1 MSHPSALLFEKE
13 VEKPV
18 PAERGRRRECF
29 VVGKSPGEWGTAGG
43 SSFLFMSLHLSSLVQ
58 ICKLS
63 TGPGC
68 RCVCMCVC
76 APRLEGRGA
85 PSAFLT
91 PGPHPNTV
99 CLATKA
105 NNSRLTLRRP

>member
-1 MSHPSALLFEKE
+1 MSHPAALLFEKE
-13 VEKPV
+13 VEKPA
-18 PAERGRRRECF
+18 PAARGRRRERF
-29 VVGKSPGEWGTAGG
+29 VVGKSPGEWGTAEG
-43 SSFLFMSLHLSSLVQ
+43 SSFLFMSLYLSSRFKYVNYPLG
-58 ICKLS
+58 LAA
-63 TGPGC
+63 G
-68 RCVCMCVC
+68 VC

-105 NNSRLTLRRP
+105 NNSRLTLHRP

>member
-1 MSHPSALLFEKE
+1 MSHPFALLFEKE
-13 VEKPV
+13 VEKPA
-18 PAERGRRRECF
+18 PAVRGWRRERF
-29 VVGKSPGEWGTAGG
+29 VVGKSQGEWGTAGG
-43 SSFLFMSLHLSSLVQ
+43 SSFLFMSLHLSSRFKYVNYPLGLAAGV
-58 ICKLS
+58 
-63 TGPGC
+63 
-68 RCVCMCVC
+68 CVC

-85 PSAFLT
+85 PSAFLA